1 MEGDRQVQA
10 GVIEEPR
17 TEKKTKNLTD
27 MMPMKNTAA
36 AMTQNDAHQNTP
48 LSTQQLSAGSR
59 HDSECN
65 Y

>member
-1 MEGDRQVQA
+1 
-10 GVIEEPR
+10 
-17 TEKKTKNLTD
+17 